1 MSHRSSGVRRIGH
14 SEAGERRP
22 SLRARIAVLVL
33 GLLSGMAL
41 MSSAL
46 AATITV
52 GNVGDPATG
61 NAAKCNIAST
71 CTLRDAIASAAAVT
85 HETGDTIVFS
95 LPANSTITLGGS
107 ELVVDRNLTIDGS
120 GVSGLAISGNH
131 ESIVFRINEYVTATL
146 THLTIRNG
154 NDNGEYPGGGIYNS
168 GTLMLDNSTVSDNTD
183 FGIYNDRG
191 TVSLTSV
198 MVSGNTGTG
207 IYNYGSLTLTNSK
220 IANNTGYAG
229 GIYSAGSSL
238 TLTHSVVSNNTAMVG
253 GGINNESGRL
263 TLVGST
269 ISHNLAFEKGGGI
282 NNDSS
287 LSSTLSNC
295 MIAGNTG
302 GGITNDGIMTLKRST
317 VSDNSGLGGIHNHGT
332 LTLMDSTVSGNAGG
346 SYSGGIY
353 NGSALTLTNSVV
365 SNNAGERGGGIQ
377 NYAGNL
383 TLTNSAISGNMA
395 QMGGGIY
402 NAFGTLTLSNTT
414 ISGNTAT
421 LFGAG
426 LLNDTYGD
434 LKLIHGTL
442 AGNTANGVNNDI
454 QSFRVSTVSLAV
466 ANTIVHTCTVD
477 GDDAM
482 ILTDNGG
489 NLDGGTGCGFT
500 SSSSKSNAILD
511 LGTLAD
517 NGGPTPTMR
526 PGANSDAIGF
536 GLPSV
541 CDAEPVNGRDQRG
554 YARSPSAC
562 TSGAMDPG
570 SPNGRIDSNQR
581 GLSGAWADPTTD
593 SQGLIMEIGPDFYG
607 TGTVLL
613 FAGWYTFDI
622 TAAGGQRWYTLQGQV
637 NGATPAS
644 VGIYSTTGG
653 RFDSSRPTATRE
665 VGRARLAFHDCTRG
679 TLDYTFTDGSGRRGS
694 IPLTRLLS
702 NETCS
707 PSGDSGDA
715 AITSLLSGAWADTGT
730 SGQGLVFDMNAAE
743 NVVFGGWYTFAA
755 DAGEEGPKGQRWY
768 TLQATFK
775 PGTPTPNSV
784 GIYESTGGT
793 FNEPADSQTVQVG
806 TASLVFNTCT
816 SATLQYTFT
825 GGASSGRS
833 GTLDLSRV
841 GAVPS
846 GCGM

>member
-1 MSHRSSGVRRIGH
+1 MSHASSKVRSIGH

-33 GLLSGMAL
+33 GLVSSMAL
-41 MSSAL
+41 MPSAL

-61 NAAKCNIAST
+61 NTAKCNIAST

-120 GVSGLAISGNH
+120 SVSGLAISGNH
-131 ESIVFRINEYVTATL
+131 ESGVFRINEYVTATL

-168 GTLMLDNSTVSDNTD
+168 GTLILDSSTVSDNTD

-191 TVSLTSV
+191 TVRLTNV
-198 MVSGNTGTG
+198 MVSGSTGTG

-220 IANNTGYAG
+220 IINNIGYTG

-253 GGINNESGRL
+253 GGINN
-263 TLVGST
+263 
-269 ISHNLAFEKGGGI
+269 
-282 NNDSS
+282 DSS
-287 LSSTLSNC
+287 LNATLSNC
-295 MIAGNTG
+295 VIARNMG
-302 GGITNDGIMTLKRST
+302 GGITNDGNMTLKRST
-317 VSDNSGLGGIHNHGT
+317 VSDNSGLDGITNHGIMM
-332 LTLMDSTVSGNAGG
+332 LIDSSVSDNTGG

-402 NAFGTLTLSNTT
+402 NAFGTLALSNTT

-541 CDAEPVNGRDQRG
+541 CESEPVNGRDQRG
-554 YARSPSAC
+554 YARSASAC

-570 SPNGRIDSNQR
+570 SPDGPIESNQR
-581 GLSGAWADPTTD
+581 GLSGAWADPTTE
-593 SQGLIMEIGPDFYG
+593 SQGLIVDIGQDFYG
-607 TGTVLL
+607 TGTGLL

-653 RFDSSRPTATRE
+653 RFDSSQPTATRE
-665 VGRARLAFHDCTRG
+665 VGRATLAFHDCTRG

-694 IPLTRLLS
+694 IPLKRLLS

-715 AITSLLSGAWADTGT
+715 AITTLLSGAWADTGN
-730 SGQGLVFDMNAAE
+730 SGQGLVFDMSAVD
-743 NVVFGGWYTFAA
+743 NVVFGGWYTFAL
-755 DAGEEGPKGQRWY
+755 DASREGPPGQRWY

-775 PGTPTPNSV
+775 PGTPTPNGV
-784 GIYESTGGT
+784 GIYESTGGA
-793 FNEPADSQTVQVG
+793 FNEPADTRTARVG
-806 TASLVFNTCT
+806 TASLVFTTCT